1 MRSSIL
7 LTIVVL
13 ACQPQ
18 PVQSPAPASELPWR
32 AATAKAMSRA
42 AFMVDDEPLATD
54 LALIGGDPLVAGDAP
69 DTSIENLLDRRLSL
83 PSRIVVGILHL
94 PGPSARISW
103 YASGDLS
110 DQTQA
115 VADSAVAVLVRAPR
129 VERATTLPVMVV
141 GEHYTIASLREAA
154 ARLQA
159 HVLLVYRPSC
169 KFYQRD
175 PFIGAP
181 QYRAVC
187 TSEAVALD
195 TRSGLLPF
203 STVVTRE
210 YVTQKQ
216 RGDFDE
222 SATWRRAQLQAVVFA
237 VLEVGT
243 RLGTFL
249 SGVPQSP

>member
-1 MRSSIL
+1 MRFSSIL
-7 LTIVVL
+7 ITIVVL

-18 PVQSPAPASELPWR
+18 PVQSPAPASERPWR
-32 AATAKAMSRA
+32 PASSYAMTRA
-42 AFMVDDEPLATD
+42 AFMVDEEPLATD
-54 LALIGGDPLVAGDAP
+54 LALIAGDTP
-69 DTSIENLLDRRLSL
+69 DTSIENLLDRRFSL
-83 PSRIVVGILHL
+83 PSRIAVGILHL
-94 PGPSARISW
+94 PGPQARISW

-115 VADSAVAVLVRAPR
+115 VADSAVAVLGRAPR

-141 GEHYTIASLREAA
+141 GERYTIASLREAA

-175 PFIGAP
+175 PFIGGS

-222 SATWRRAQLQAVVFA
+222 RATWRRAQLHAVTLA

>member
-1 MRSSIL
+1 MRFSSVL
-7 LTIVVL
+7 LTILVL

-18 PVQSPAPASELPWR
+18 PVQSPAPASERPWR
-32 AATAKAMSRA
+32 PAGHFAMSRA
-42 AFMVDDEPLATD
+42 AFMVDEEPLANE
-54 LALIGGDPLVAGDAP
+54 LALVAGDAP
-69 DTSIENLLDRRLSL
+69 DTSIENLLDRQFSL

-115 VADSAVAVLVRAPR
+115 VADSAVAVLGRAPR

-249 SGVPQSP
+249 GGVPQSP